1 MGVKT
6 EIQIEIKISNP
17 FEARAK
23 MQYLKDLSKID
34 TDVLEKLSKL
44 SKNNNAIKQIKEN
57 FAMIESFLG

>member
-1 MGVKT
+1 MGVDT
-6 EIQIEIKISNP
+6 EIQLKIKTSNP

-44 SKNNNAIKQIKEN
+44 SKNPKAIKQIKEN

>member
-1 MGVKT
+1 MGVDT
-6 EIQIEIKISNP
+6 EIQLKIKTSNP

-44 SKNNNAIKQIKEN
+44 
-57 FAMIESFLG
+57 